1 MTNEERE
8 ENKKKKIKAVK
19 VGEISIVDQA
29 ANLQGF
35 IMYKRRDDMDKNPDK
50 VNEILKKEDLI
61 KLIKSFSDE
70 EKKEIFNLTKEEPKI
85 TEKSKEEPQVINKDI
100 EEIKEIIKN
109 SMSDVVKFISE
120 AMVKSK
126 NELKEEPKMTE
137 KPKEEPQVNLNEE
150 RIKALESQFENFSKA
165 VSISKAIEVNKEVNK
180 NVETKKGTFDNLF
193 VGFPNKEA
201 R

>member
-50 VNEILKKEDLI
+50 VNELLKKEDLI

-70 EKKEIFNLTKEEPKI
+70 EKKEIFNLVKEEPKITEKSKEEPQANKDVEEIKEIIKNSMSDVVKVISEAMAKSKNEFKEEPKI
-85 TEKSKEEPQVINKDI
+85 TEKSKEEPQV
-100 EEIKEIIKN
+100 
-109 SMSDVVKFISE
+109 
-120 AMVKSK
+120 
-126 NELKEEPKMTE
+126 
-137 KPKEEPQVNLNEE
+137 NLTEE
-150 RIKALESQFENFSKA
+150 RIKALETQFENFSKT